1 MSTEYIENH
10 FEDIKKYASVIEDRG
25 EDTDCTKE
33 WIMEINREY
42 LENCKKFCCEY
53 MLITDKYDVD
63 ETVFE

>member
-1 MSTEYIENH
+1 MPVSEPERYEKW
-10 FEDIKKYASVIEDRG
+10 E
-25 EDTDCTKE
+25 
-33 WIMEINREY
+33 EY